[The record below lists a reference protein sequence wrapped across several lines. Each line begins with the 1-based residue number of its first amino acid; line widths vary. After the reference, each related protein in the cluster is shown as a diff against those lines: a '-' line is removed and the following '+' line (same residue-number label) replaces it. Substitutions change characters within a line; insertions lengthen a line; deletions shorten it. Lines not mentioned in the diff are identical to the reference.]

1 MVLDFEDVELFF
13 KLQWTL
19 MAFVNQLL
27 RVISSDA
34 ASPEEY
40 CAVAPELQV
49 QVRDALTDNLFL
61 IDAFVDE
68 NPAGLSDDEID
79 IVRSWRHLVAGK
91 FYIFLNWIISLKWW
105 IRNR

>member
-19 MAFVNQLL
+19 MAFVNQRL

-68 NPAGLSDDEID
+68 NETTIK
-79 IVRSWRHLVAGK
+79 SWGSTNKPWKPDGTHNKCRQTCSG
-91 FYIFLNWIISLKWW
+91 
-105 IRNR
+105 RG